1 MLVDKVK
8 ECLNINKS
16 LYGKSMLST
25 SNIEK
30 MEKKGLLKKPQY
42 NIVNNHY
49 FYFNHTEQEVSYL

>member
-16 LYGKSMLST
+16 LYSKSTLST
-25 SNIEK
+25 SNIER

-49 FYFNHTEQEVSYL
+49 FYFNK